1 MRTPGQFTALG
12 VLVGAVLGG
21 VQASSRALMALLSPE
36 HIRNEAFGFFSISG
50 KFASIFGPALYAGFV
65 TWFKSGRYGVL
76 SVLPF
81 LVGGLAVLLLVREPR
96 SSAAPA
102 VQ

>member
-1 MRTPGQFTALG
+1 
-12 VLVGAVLGG
+12 
-21 VQASSRALMALLSPE
+21 MALLSPE

-65 TWFKSGRYGVL
+65 TWFGGARYGVL

-81 LVGGLAVLLLVREPR
+81 LLAGLVVILFVREPR
-96 SSAAPA
+96 ETLPA
-102 VQ
+102 VATAAK